1 MLLCRKEEKIASSV
15 SFSMYTLEALC
26 VCVCVCVSL
35 SLSLSAFRKF
45 LSERKSHRR
54 EKKKTGKEI

>member
-15 SFSMYTLEALC
+15 NFSMYTLEALC
-26 VCVCVCVSL
+26 VCVC
-35 SLSLSAFRKF
+35 LSLSAFRKF